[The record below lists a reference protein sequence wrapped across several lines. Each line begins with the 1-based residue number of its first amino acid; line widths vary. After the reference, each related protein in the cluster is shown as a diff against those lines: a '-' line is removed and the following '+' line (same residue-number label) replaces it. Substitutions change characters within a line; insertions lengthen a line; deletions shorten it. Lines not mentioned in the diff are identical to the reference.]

1 MNTIEYLKK
10 QISILLNLYN
20 TNKYDDVIA
29 KTKVL
34 LKKYNNQIILY
45 NLLSLSLSGKGDRL
59 EAIKVLEKA
68 LKIESNNIYVINNL
82 GLLYFKL
89 NDYSKAEIYLD
100 RALTINPNFYDALI
114 NYGNLLLNKN
124 ENKKAIDIYLKAA
137 DCSQN
142 NLGKENALMLTG
154 NAMQQAGEFDK
165 ASKIYREVLKINKH
179 NTNADKAISVAHKY
193 ENHDD
198 DHLISMEKKIKE
210 IDNQNSLK
218 SLYFAI
224 GKAYEDLNDVERSF
238 KYIVMANNIE
248 KKNIN
253 YNINDDIRVFKKIKK
268 IFSDNTSQDFK
279 IKIPEKKIIFIVG
292 MPRSG
297 TTLVEQI
304 ISSHKEVY
312 GAGELPYLSQFFN
325 KKFIEEDFLTK
336 NKKSIFE
343 EVLNE
348 CQNDYFKKLQSLN
361 VDEKIIVDKAP
372 LNFRWIGFIVNAFPG
387 AKIINCSRDPMA
399 ICWSNYKNSF
409 SSKSIGFS
417 YDLDDL
423 GNYYKLYNELILFWK
438 SLFPKTI
445 FDLDYQDLIN
455 DKNKQIKTII
465 EHCELSWDE
474 NCLFPE
480 KNKKSV
486 STASISQVRSPIYN
500 SSLKNWQKYSEKL
513 EKLIK
518 IIN

>member
-29 KTKVL
+29 KTKIL

-45 NLLSLSLSGKGDRL
+45 NLLSLSLSGKGERL
-59 EAIKVLEKA
+59 EAIKILNKA

-89 NDYSKAEIYLD
+89 NDYSKAEVYFD
-100 RALTINPNFYDALI
+100 KALTINPNFYDALI

-124 ENKKAIDIYLKAA
+124 KNKQAIDIYLKAA
-137 DCSQN
+137 ECSQN
-142 NLGKENALMLTG
+142 KFSKENALMLAG
-154 NAMQQAGEFDK
+154 NSMQQMGEFDK
-165 ASKIYREVLKINKH
+165 ASKIYQEILKINKY
-179 NTNADKAISVAHKY
+179 NTSADKAISVAHKY
-193 ENHDD
+193 KKYND
-198 DHLISMEKKIKE
+198 DHLIDMEKKVKE
-210 IDNQNSLK
+210 INDQDSLR

-224 GKAYEDLNDVERSF
+224 GKAYEDLNDVDKSF
-238 KYIVMANNIE
+238 KYIVMANDIE
-248 KKNIN
+248 KKKLC
-253 YNINDDIRVFKKIKK
+253 YNINSDIKIFNRIKK
-268 IFSDNTSQDFK
+268 IFSDNTSQNFS

-312 GAGELPYLSQFFN
+312 GGGELPYLSQFFN
-325 KKFIEEDFLTK
+325 EKFLKEDFLLK
-336 NKKSIFE
+336 NKRSIFE
-343 EVLNE
+343 DVLNE

-372 LNFRWIGFIVNAFPG
+372 LNFRWIGFIVNAFPN

-417 YDLDDL
+417 YDLEDL
-423 GNYYKLYNELILFWK
+423 GNYYKLYSELILFWK
-438 SLFPKTI
+438 SHFNKKI
-445 FDLDYQDLIN
+445 FNLDYQNLIN
-455 DKNKQIKTII
+455 DKDEQIKKII
-465 EHCELSWDE
+465 KYCDLSWDE

-486 STASISQVRSPIYN
+486 STASISQIRSPIYN
-500 SSLKNWQKYSEKL
+500 SSLKNWEKYSEKL
-513 EKLIK
+513 EKLKEIIK
-518 IIN
+518 